1 MANMETY
8 IDQLTLA
15 WKVLFQQYEGT
26 KPVWD
31 DIVRQRFEE
40 NYLTTIEGQTQVTL
54 KEMQRLAQT
63 IAEARHRI
71 R

>member
-8 IDQLTLA
+8 VEQLSLA
-15 WKVLFQQYEGT
+15 WKVLLQQYEGT
-26 KPVWD
+26 KPVWND
-31 DIVRQRFEE
+31 PVSQHFE
-40 NYLTTIEGQTQVTL
+40 NDYLTPIGDQTQATL

-63 IAEARHRI
+63 IAEARRRI